1 MTAVTGSRALS
12 RETPK
17 PVRKPVSLL
26 LSFAARCTKRVT
38 RRKSAGKLLAATFS
52 VATVSIDRA
61 DRRPQYRTLQVGAG
75 ERGHRS
81 ENHVDDDVGKENTH
95 RTHISEG
102 VKQSYHGNK
111 LQTNKHGF
119 VV

>member
-61 DRRPQYRTLQVGAG
+61 DRRPHYRTLQRVAAL
-75 ERGHRS
+75 S
-81 ENHVDDDVGKENTH
+81 EKRHCRRPAELPPG
-95 RTHISEG
+95 
-102 VKQSYHGNK
+102 
-111 LQTNKHGF
+111 
-119 VV
+119 